1 MTQCCWGGCGNS
13 CEPDPNA
20 YCSSKDTCE
29 GSCGGQWCGEPAPT
43 PAPTTLA
50 PTPPTPAPTPAPTAP
65 AGTPVARHG
74 MLFAQ
79 GNRIIDQSGQPV
91 QLRGMSLAW
100 SQWFGEYWNA
110 DVVSWLSSDFKV
122 DLVRAAMGVESDDGY
137 LINPEQEKAK
147 MKAVVNASIAAGIY
161 VLVDWHA
168 HYAEWIPQAKAF
180 FDEMARE
187 YGHFPNV
194 LWETFNE
201 PLQQDWSSVIKPYHE
216 QLVPIIRAHSQNLIS
231 LGTRN
236 WSQDVDEACGDP
248 VSGSNLAYSIHFLAQ
263 VYKQA
268 ELMQRVQNAIDSG
281 CAVFSTEWL
290 TGWETLDLDS
300 AQQWVDFFASRQI
313 SNVNWGAF
321 PRRQSKGGGAFTLSA
336 SASGGW
342 TDSQLTPSGRWVRN
356 YLRGGNECE
365 RQASEDACSQ
375 YKPTDSYCSC
385 SWGVDFCTM
394 ACA

>member
-1 MTQCCWGGCGNS
+1 M
-13 CEPDPNA
+13 
-20 YCSSKDTCE
+20 
-29 GSCGGQWCGEPAPT
+29 
-43 PAPTTLA
+43 
-50 PTPPTPAPTPAPTAP
+50 
-65 AGTPVARHG
+65 ARHG
-74 MLFAQ
+74 QLFAQ
-79 GNRIIDQSGQPV
+79 DNRIIDQSGQPV
-91 QLRGMSLAW
+91 QLTGMSLFW
-100 SQWFGEYWNA
+100 SQWAGQYWNA
-110 DVVSWLSSDFKV
+110 DVVSWLASDFKV
-122 DLVRAAMGVESDDGY
+122 DLVRAAMGVDHGGY

-161 VLVDWHA
+161 VLVDWHSNN
-168 HYAEWIPQAKAF
+168 AEESIPQAKAF

-201 PLQQDWSSVIKPYHE
+201 PIRQDWSSVIKPYHE

-231 LGTRN
+231 LGTSFY
-236 WSQDVDEACGDP
+236 SQHVDEACGDP
-248 VSGSNLAYSIHFLAQ
+248 VSGSNLVYSIHLIAEFH
-263 VYKQA
+263 KA
-268 ELMQRVQNAIDSG
+268 ELRQRVQNAIDSG
-281 CAVFSTEWL
+281 CAVFATEWL
-290 TGWETLDLDS
+290 TGYQTLDLDS

-313 SNVNWGAF
+313 SNVNFAVFGSGSEHRVEAVL
-321 PRRQSKGGGAFTLSA
+321 TLSA

-375 YKPTDSYCSC
+375 YKPTDSYCFC
-385 SWGVDFCTM
+385 SWGGDFCTM

>member
-1 MTQCCWGGCGNS
+1 M
-13 CEPDPNA
+13 
-20 YCSSKDTCE
+20 
-29 GSCGGQWCGEPAPT
+29 
-43 PAPTTLA
+43 
-50 PTPPTPAPTPAPTAP
+50 
-65 AGTPVARHG
+65 ARHG
-74 MLFAQ
+74 LLFAQ
-79 GNRIIDQSGQPV
+79 GSRIIDQSGQPV
-91 QLRGMSLAW
+91 QLRGMSLSW

-122 DLVRAAMGVESDDGY
+122 DLVRAAMGVEFDGGY
-137 LINPEQEKAK
+137 LSNPEQEKAK

-168 HYAEWIPQAKAF
+168 HSAEESIPQAKAF

-194 LWETFNE
+194 LWEPFNE
-201 PLQQDWSSVIKPYHE
+201 PSSQDWSSVIKPYHE

-231 LGTRN
+231 LGTRFF
-236 WSQDVDEACGDP
+236 SGHVDEACGDP

-290 TGWETLDLDS
+290 TGYSTLDLDS
-300 AQQWVDFFASRQI
+300 AQQWMDFFASRQI
-313 SNVNWGAF
+313 SNVNFAVYHTRNSVDGAL
-321 PRRQSKGGGAFTLSA
+321 TLSA

-356 YLRGGNECE
+356 YLRRAPGNECE
-365 RQASEDACSQ
+365 WQASEDACSQ
-375 YKPTDSYCSC
+375 HQPTDIYCSC
-385 SWGVDFCTM
+385 SWGVDSCSM